1 MGNQHSK
8 CDDCYKTHLP
18 ENHDRTILPSEAFSE
33 WYVPEF
39 NQASEGELRTLD
51 EILSQAFTD
60 GSSDTMWQND
70 KHVEIFATAKKEL
83 ETLIRTEKLKLLAE
97 VRERVVGEDERYA
110 RVKDGIRIVG
120 QSEKPRNE
128 LRAEQRIELNRLEA
142 EL

>member
-1 MGNQHSK
+1 MS
-8 CDDCYKTHLP
+8 
-18 ENHDRTILPSEAFSE
+18 
-33 WYVPEF
+33 
-39 NQASEGELRTLD
+39 NQASEDELEQHL
-51 EILSQAFTD
+51 L
-60 GSSDTMWQND
+60 ND
-70 KHVEIFATAKKEL
+70 KAFQHILKLAPENQREL
-83 ETLIRTEKLKLLAE
+83 MTFELARYINALIRTEKLKLLAE